1 MADFLS
7 MPGVL
12 KTGLRSILLNR
23 KTGGAAE
30 TMQDVSAKCLGAAA
44 LFLFI
49 EILVCML
56 I

>member
-1 MADFLS
+1 
-7 MPGVL
+7 MPKAL

-30 TMQDVSAKCLGAAA
+30 TMQDVSAKCLGAVA
-44 LFLFI
+44 LTPLI
-49 EILVCML
+49 EKILC

>member
-7 MPGVL
+7 TPMAL

-30 TMQDVSAKCLGAAA
+30 TMQDVSAKVSWSSSTNPIC
-44 LFLFI
+44 
-49 EILVCML
+49 
-56 I
+56 

>member
-1 MADFLS
+1 MAGSLS
-7 MPGVL
+7 IPGAL

-44 LFLFI
+44 LTPFI
-49 EILVCML
+49 EILLCM
-56 I
+56 